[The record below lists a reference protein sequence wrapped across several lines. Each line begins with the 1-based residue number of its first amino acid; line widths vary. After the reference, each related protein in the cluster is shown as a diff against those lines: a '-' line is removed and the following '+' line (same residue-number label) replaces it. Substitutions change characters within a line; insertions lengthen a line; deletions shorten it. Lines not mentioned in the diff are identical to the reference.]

1 MKKQVGLVGS
11 ILIAAT
17 IVTLGLGGDLA
28 QAGPNGNNG
37 NQNGPNGNNG
47 NHNGQ
52 NKNVTNGQNGN
63 NGNHNGSFKQNVND
77 LISPNIQSSNT
88 QSVPEPVSLIL
99 LGTGLAGIAIW
110 RRVSRKA

>member
-1 MKKQVGLVGS
+1 MKKQVGLIGS

-17 IVTLGLGGDLA
+17 IVTIGLGGDLA

-37 NQNGPNGNNG
+37 NHNGQNGNNG

-63 NGNHNGSFKQNVND
+63 NGNHNGSFKQDVNVQIN
-77 LISPNIQSSNT
+77 PNIQSSNT
-88 QSVPEPVSLIL
+88 HSVPEPASLIL
-99 LGTGLAGIAIW
+99 LGAGLAGVAIW
-110 RRVSRKA
+110 RRVNRKA

>member
-37 NQNGPNGNNG
+37 NQNGQNGNNG

-52 NKNVTNGQNGN
+52 NGTNGQNGN
-63 NGNHNGSFKQNVND
+63 NGNHNGSFKQNVNVQ
-77 LISPNIQSSNT
+77 ISDNIQSSNT

-110 RRVSRKA
+110 RRVCRKA